1 MSKAWFVDSGIRS
14 DMKVVRL
21 SLFVLGI
28 GISIPVCSNSAEI
41 CPCPG
46 ICIADDWAFPSVIE
60 RKGVVL
66 FDLAL
71 PNAERYS
78 MYGVGV
84 ALGHSKYET
93 MIGAQ
98 TGLFGEAVDTYGVQA
113 SLFNSAGRGAGA
125 QVGLLNVYDDVSFR
139 FQVGIWNSYRLSLN
153 WNYGTPKHSG
163 GYGVQAGL
171 LNMSWEGGHIQFGIF
186 NLASES
192 IAFQFGFLNS
202 MDKDSRGLQ
211 IGLINVVDDDG
222 WPLIRWNW

>member
-1 MSKAWFVDSGIRS
+1 MRATLIIAMCFLYG
-14 DMKVVRL
+14 L
-21 SLFVLGI
+21 SHTLVLNAAG
-28 GISIPVCSNSAEI
+28 PSAEI

-60 RKGVVL
+60 REGVVL

-78 MYGVGV
+78 MYGIGV

-113 SLFNSAGRGAGA
+113 SLFNNAGRGAGT

-139 FQVGIWNSYRLSLN
+139 FQAGIWNSYRLSLN